1 RSTRSALSP
10 YTTRFRSV
18 DEVVGVLLA
27 RDLWRAIRAGEGLVA
42 TVMREPLFV
51 PQTRAVEPLIAD
63 MRRQRIKMAI
73 VIDEYG
79 GTAGLVTLEDLV
91 EEIVGE
97 IHDEHEADPI
107 PLERTGP
114 GEIQASGQAGL
125 SGIAE
130 SLDATLPLEDYD
142 TIGGYVFGVLGRLP
156 TVGDVVRFPEGRVEV
171 LAMDKRR
178 VARVRV

>member
-79 GTAGLVTLEDLV
+79 GTAGLRSEEHTCELQSREKLV
-91 EEIVGE
+91 
-97 IHDEHEADPI
+97 
-107 PLERTGP
+107 
-114 GEIQASGQAGL
+114 
-125 SGIAE
+125 
-130 SLDATLPLEDYD
+130 
-142 TIGGYVFGVLGRLP
+142 
-156 TVGDVVRFPEGRVEV
+156 
-171 LAMDKRR
+171 
-178 VARVRV
+178 